1 MGYRVVWIIPLLGGV
16 RGGSL
21 GCEISTNIIRITG
34 LPTPKS
40 PPRRGTSTSICY
52 FTGMN
57 TLFRK
62 LREFWGKSLV
72 YRVFI
77 KQYKRYF
84 IIGSLSLIAVDIINI
99 FPPLIIKKA
108 LDILSKEAN
117 LSKIIVLSILFLLLS
132 FFQGVCR
139 YLWRMNFIGTSFR
152 CDYDIRMKFFGY
164 IETLSGKFFQKYK
177 TGDLMSRATNDIGAV
192 RMAVGPGLLIG
203 LDAIFYFFVIPPIII
218 YLSPKLSLYTFLLM
232 LLTPLIA
239 YKIKNVIDKRFHS
252 VQEQFSRIS
261 EKVQENASGIRI
273 VKSFNMSHQENA
285 AMNGLC
291 RDFMQKNLA
300 LAIPQSLLAPVF
312 EFITYMGIVLLLF
325 VGGRMVIEGA
335 ITLGTLVA
343 FQRYISMMVWPM
355 TATGWCLSLMQRGV
369 ASMKRIDEVMA
380 ERPEIIVKSTGKQQK
395 KFRGEIEFKDL
406 HFRYHS
412 QQEWILKGINLQ
424 ITAGQRVAI
433 VGPIGSG
440 KSTLV
445 SLIPRML
452 PVVDRK
458 LFIDGI
464 DINELDIKALRRNI
478 GFVPQDTFLFSERIA
493 DNILFGGEVC
503 AGSDRA
509 LKFARMAAVD
519 KEIQALPAQFDS
531 YLGERGINLSGGQK
545 QRVTIARAL
554 AIDPTIIILDDCL
567 SAVDAG
573 LEDTIMKNIQ
583 KNFPGK
589 TLLAVTHRLPAVRD
603 FDMILVIQDGMIV
616 EKGRHEQLMRLNGLY
631 TSLYTKESLEERL

>member
-1 MGYRVVWIIPLLGGV
+1 MLKKL
-16 RGGSL
+16 S
-21 GCEISTNIIRITG
+21 G
-34 LPTPKS
+34 LW
-40 PPRRGTSTSICY
+40 
-52 FTGMN
+52 
-57 TLFRK
+57 
-62 LREFWGKSLV
+62 EKSLV
-72 YRVFI
+72 YRVFV

-84 IIGSLSLIAVDIINI
+84 IIGALSLIAVDIINI

-108 LDILSKEAN
+108 LDILSKEAD
-117 LSKIIVLSILFLLLS
+117 LSKIILLSILFLLLS
-132 FFQGVCR
+132 FFQAVCR

-164 IETLSGKFFQKYK
+164 IETLSGTFFQKYK

-203 LDAIFYFFVIPPIII
+203 LDAIFYFLVIPPIII

-261 EKVQENASGIRI
+261 EKAQENASGIRI
-273 VKSFNMSHQENA
+273 IKSFNMSQQENA
-285 AMNGLC
+285 AMEGLC
-291 RDFMQKNLA
+291 KGFMQKNLA

-355 TATGWCLSLMQRGV
+355 TASGWCLSLMQRGV

-380 ERPEIIVKSTGKQQK
+380 ESPDIIVKNAGKQQK
-395 KFRGEIEFKDL
+395 PFRGKIEFRDL

-412 QQEWILKGINLQ
+412 QQAWILKGINLQ
-424 ITAGQRVAI
+424 ISAGQRVAI
-433 VGPIGSG
+433 VGPIGCG

-452 PVVDRK
+452 PMVDRK
-458 LFIDGI
+458 LFIDGT
-464 DINELDIKALRRNI
+464 DINELNIKALRRNI
-478 GFVPQDTFLFSERIA
+478 GFVPQDTFLFSEKIA
-493 DNILFGGEVC
+493 DNILFGGEVR
-503 AGSDRA
+503 AGNDRA
-509 LKFARMAAVD
+509 LKFARMAAIN
-519 KEIQALPAQFDS
+519 KEIQSLPAQFDS

-545 QRVTIARAL
+545 QRITIARAL
-554 AIDPTIIILDDCL
+554 AINPTIIILDDCL

-573 LEDTIMKNIQ
+573 LEGEIMKNIQ
-583 KNFPGK
+583 KDFPGR

-603 FDMILVIQDGMIV
+603 FDMILVLQNGMIV
-616 EKGRHEQLMRLNGLY
+616 EKGKHEQLMSLNGLY
-631 TSLYTKESLEERL
+631 TSLYTKEALEERLG

>member
-1 MGYRVVWIIPLLGGV
+1 MF
-16 RGGSL
+16 
-21 GCEISTNIIRITG
+21 
-34 LPTPKS
+34 K
-40 PPRRGTSTSICY
+40 
-52 FTGMN
+52 
-57 TLFRK
+57 K
-62 LREFWGKSLV
+62 LIGFWEKSLI
-72 YRVFI
+72 YRVFV

-84 IIGSLSLIAVDIINI
+84 IIGALSLIAVDIINI

-108 LDILSKEAN
+108 LDILSKEAD
-117 LSKIIVLSILFLLLS
+117 LSKIILLSILFLLLS
-132 FFQGVCR
+132 FLQAVCR

-164 IETLSGKFFQKYK
+164 IETLSGTFFQKYK

-203 LDAIFYFFVIPPIII
+203 LDAIFYFLVIPPIII

-273 VKSFNMSHQENA
+273 VKSFNMPQQENA
-285 AMNGLC
+285 AMEGLC
-291 RDFMQKNLA
+291 KSFMQKNLA

-312 EFITYMGIVLLLF
+312 EFITYMGVVLLLF

-355 TATGWCLSLMQRGV
+355 TASGWCLSLMQRGV

-380 ERPEIIVKSTGKQQK
+380 ESPEIIVK
-395 KFRGEIEFKDL
+395 R
-406 HFRYHS
+406 
-412 QQEWILKGINLQ
+412 
-424 ITAGQRVAI
+424 AG
-433 VGPIGSG
+433 
-440 KSTLV
+440 
-445 SLIPRML
+445 
-452 PVVDRK
+452 
-458 LFIDGI
+458 
-464 DINELDIKALRRNI
+464 N
-478 GFVPQDTFLFSERIA
+478 
-493 DNILFGGEVC
+493 
-503 AGSDRA
+503 DRA
-509 LKFARMAAVD
+509 LKFARMAAIN
-519 KEIQALPAQFDS
+519 KEIQSLPAQFDS

-545 QRVTIARAL
+545 QRITIARAL
-554 AIDPTIIILDDCL
+554 AINPTIIILDDCL

-573 LEDTIMKNIQ
+573 IEGEIMKNIQ
-583 KNFPGK
+583 KDFPGR

-603 FDMILVIQDGMIV
+603 FDMILVLQNGMIV
-616 EKGRHEQLMRLNGLY
+616 EKGKHEQLMSLNGLY
-631 TSLYTKESLEERL
+631 TSLYTKEALEERLG